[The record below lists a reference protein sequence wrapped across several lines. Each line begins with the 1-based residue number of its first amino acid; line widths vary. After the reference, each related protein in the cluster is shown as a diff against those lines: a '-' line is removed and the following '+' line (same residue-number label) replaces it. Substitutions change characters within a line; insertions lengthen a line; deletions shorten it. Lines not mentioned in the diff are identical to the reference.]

1 MTSRTNDVIGSLID
15 ETVNSAS
22 PREGF
27 TAELLLALKD
37 MPVLPVVP
45 ETAPGKSYVRWIMP
59 GAAVAGALG
68 TAGVLWYGLSRRT
81 KKRSLS

>member
-27 TAELLLALKD
+27 ATELLLALKD

-45 ETAPGKSYVRWIMP
+45 DAAGPSYARWIVP

-68 TAGVLWYGLSRRT
+68 TAGALWYGLSRRSRR
-81 KKRSLS
+81 RSLS

>member
-15 ETVNSAS
+15 ETVKSAS

-27 TAELLLALKD
+27 TTELLLALKD
-37 MPVLPVVP
+37 MPVLPVAP
-45 ETAPGKSYVRWIMP
+45 DAPGPAYARWIVP

-68 TAGVLWYGLSRRT
+68 TAGALWYGLSRRS
-81 KKRSLS
+81 KRRSLS

>member
-1 MTSRTNDVIGSLID
+1 MTSRSNDVIGSLID

-27 TAELLLALKD
+27 TTELLLALRD

-45 ETAPGKSYVRWIMP
+45 DAAGPSYVRWIVP
-59 GAAVAGALG
+59 GAVAGALG
-68 TAGVLWYGLSRRT
+68 TAGALWYGLNRRG

>member
-27 TAELLLALKD
+27 ATELLLALKD

-45 ETAPGKSYVRWIMP
+45 DATGPSYARWIVP

-68 TAGVLWYGLSRRT
+68 TAGALWYGLSRRSRR
-81 KKRSLS
+81 RSLP

>member
-27 TAELLLALKD
+27 TTELLLALRD

-45 ETAPGKSYVRWIMP
+45 DATGPSYVRWIVP
-59 GAAVAGALG
+59 GAVAGALG
-68 TAGVLWYGLSRRT
+68 TAGALWYGLNRRG
-81 KKRSLS
+81 KKRWLS

>member
-27 TAELLLALKD
+27 ATELLLALKD

-45 ETAPGKSYVRWIMP
+45 DATSGPAHARWILP

-68 TAGVLWYGLSRRT
+68 TAGALWYGLSRRS
-81 KKRSLS
+81 KRRSL